1 MKLPCEMAVWY
12 VLPVVRK
19 DLAKELAKSKMSQ
32 RKIASL
38 FGVSEAAI
46 SQYIQGKRGRGIR
59 LGKMAYSSVEDLAKD
74 ILKED
79 MGAEKIAE
87 RICYICM
94 VAKKEESACKI
105 HKDKFG
111 APSDCSMCLR

>member
-12 VLPVVRK
+12 VIPVVRK
-19 DLAKELAKSKMSQ
+19 ELAKDLSKAGMKQ
-32 RKIASL
+32 RDISRV

-46 SQYIQGKRGRGIR
+46 SQYIHGKRGKGME
-59 LGKMAYSSVEDLAKD
+59 LGEKAHSAIKGLAKD
-74 ILKED
+74 IMKKD
-79 MGAEKIAE
+79 MKAEKIAE

-94 VAKKEESACKI
+94 LAKKEESACKV